1 MVMEKGTDWPRSPV
15 SSSTRGAMEISM
27 RDWAAAKKDPMK
39 RKIATNAAAPPALA
53 AGNEADF
60 LAAAIYFHSS
70 VRVLLSRR
78 HQGAVGARPG
88 SGRGAP
94 ASAGQHRRGAAD
106 SSAAP

>member
-1 MVMEKGTDWPRSPV
+1 CFSIHFFLQAEDGIRDFHVTGVQTCALPIW
-15 SSSTRGAMEISM
+15 GAMEISM

-94 ASAGQHRRGAAD
+94 A
-106 SSAAP
+106 